1 MLKRGAQ
8 MSERAKRILLAAGI
22 LLIASSCRRMDK
34 IVSYTIDDELDF
46 ADDVTEAVLSASRGE
61 TGLELERIHRTI
73 ERGFLM
79 ARARLRRSPGLNYKV
94 IPLYCK
100 LSAAKSDAGEGRNRF
115 SMKIWGFG
123 ECRAWSDMSR
133 IWLVLETF
141 DRENGRYEAIASS
154 LKALAKEHEHTWNG
168 ENFGT
173 SSYLCDD
180 PQLGLGQD
188 DGTWLRRVANGES
201 RLYFLLSSGRSSLPN
216 RMSRVVYDASNWE
229 GLVRTYRAYRGL
241 VELVPFSRFDGG
253 CFLECR

>member
-8 MSERAKRILLAAGI
+8 MSERAKRILMAAGI

-46 ADDVTEAVLSASRGE
+46 ATDVTEAVLSASRGE
-61 TGLELERIHRTI
+61 TGLELERIHQTI

-79 ARARLRRSPGLNYKV
+79 ARARLRRSSGLNYKV

-100 LSAAKSDAGEGRNRF
+100 LSAAKPGADGERNRF
-115 SMKIWGFG
+115 LMKIWGFG
-123 ECRAWSDMSR
+123 ECGAWSDMSR

-141 DRENGRYEAIASS
+141 DRQNGRYETIASS
-154 LKALAKEHEHTWNG
+154 LKCLVQEHEHAWG
-168 ENFGT
+168 KKNFGT

-201 RLYFLLSSGRSSLPN
+201 RLYFLLNSGRSSLLN

-229 GLVRTYRAYRGL
+229 RLVRAYRAHRGL

>member
-1 MLKRGAQ
+1 MRKRGVQ
-8 MSERAKRILLAAGI
+8 MNERAKRILLAAGI
-22 LLIASSCRRMDK
+22 LLIASACRRIDK
-34 IVSYTIDDELDF
+34 VVSYTIDDELDF
-46 ADDVTEAVLSASRGE
+46 ATDVTEAVLSASRGE
-61 TGLELERIHRTI
+61 VGLELERIHRCV

-100 LSAAKSDAGEGRNRF
+100 LIAANPGTDGGRNRF
-115 SMKIWGFG
+115 RMKVWGFG
-123 ECRAWSDMSR
+123 ECGAWSDMSR

-141 DRENGRYEAIASS
+141 DRENGRYETIASS
-154 LKALAKEHEHTWNG
+154 LKNLVQEHDHAWNG
-168 ENFGT
+168 KNFGT

-180 PQLGLGQD
+180 PQLGLWQD
-188 DGTWLRRVANGES
+188 DGSWLRRVANGES
-201 RLYFLLSSGRSSLPN
+201 RLYFLLNSGRSSLPN

-229 GLVRTYRAYRGL
+229 RLVRTYKAHRGL